1 VRGDGTIVVN
11 PLDRHLRN
19 GVGSPQGRHRN
30 GAVTEEKM
38 KMEVKQIRS
47 AEGFERAIQG
57 GVTLM
62 DFNAPWCAP
71 CRSQEPILE
80 TLAQN
85 FEGKALVASMNVDEN
100 REVAAR
106 LGIMSI
112 PTLVI
117 FKDNKEIQRFVGLQ
131 PEAALSEAL
140 NQLVK

>member
-1 VRGDGTIVVN
+1 
-11 PLDRHLRN
+11 
-19 GVGSPQGRHRN
+19 
-30 GAVTEEKM
+30 
-38 KMEVKQIRS
+38 MEVKQIRS